1 MTLSADQQLR
11 LAGGLGILLRHDQLR
26 SGQHEVLLT
35 AEQAGRLGRA
45 TRTGGGVRLAL
56 SPAQLRAGGGFLDQ
70 LKRAGRFVKSAILGL
85 PAPRETVPPAVRS
98 FLQRHGA
105 QRVVRMAIGR
115 LAIGAA
121 VGQLLNLLSAGRFA
135 EVQKQLGY
143 THVWH
148 TFLVLTLSDGQ
159 QVALERNH
167 VVELHG
173 ATAQQLSAEHLAVPL
188 YASPTLSDLVLRAQ
202 KRGGP
207 AFWLYSHEA
216 TNCQALV
223 STVLQSS
230 PEVAKQAVHE
240 AESFYRQNAA
250 ALADAL
256 GVVGNEVAH
265 RLTQLAA
272 SGDRL
277 LHGDGVRARRRR
289 SK

>member
-1 MTLSADQQLR
+1 MVAGWGDGDVQMKCEPRPMLADNR
-11 LAGGLGILLRHDQLR
+11 VHRHPQPLD
-26 SGQHEVLLT
+26 S
-35 AEQAGRLGRA
+35 
-45 TRTGGGVRLAL
+45 TRPPP
-56 SPAQLRAGGGFLDQ
+56 PA
-70 LKRAGRFVKSAILGL
+70 
-85 PAPRETVPPAVRS
+85 PAPRTDNPRDLHPGRCPHERTPLPPSSPQLPCIHPHRYATRET
-98 FLQRHGA
+98 
-105 QRVVRMAIGR
+105 
-115 LAIGAA
+115 
-121 VGQLLNLLSAGRFA
+121 
-135 EVQKQLGY
+135 
-143 THVWH
+143 
-148 TFLVLTLSDGQ
+148 
-159 QVALERNH
+159 
-167 VVELHG
+167 
-173 ATAQQLSAEHLAVPL
+173 
-188 YASPTLSDLVLRAQ
+188 LRAQ
-202 KRGGP
+202 KRGGA